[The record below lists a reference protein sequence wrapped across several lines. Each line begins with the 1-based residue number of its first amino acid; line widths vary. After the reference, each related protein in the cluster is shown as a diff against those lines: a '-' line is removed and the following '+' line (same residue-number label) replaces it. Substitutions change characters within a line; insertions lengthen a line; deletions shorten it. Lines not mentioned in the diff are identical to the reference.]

1 MTSRRRRIAKWT
13 ALALLALGVALLVVV
28 QVRGRR
34 RFEAE
39 VPSIRASADPAVI
52 ARGEFLAQG
61 PAHCSGCH
69 AAHIGEFHA
78 MRPAQTIVP
87 RGGVRWKLP
96 FGEFRSA
103 NLTSDQAT
111 GLGGWSDGEIARAI
125 RHGVGRDGHLL
136 PLMAL
141 AVGEFSDA
149 DLTAVVSYLRTLAPV
164 RRPLPPESPNTLG
177 YALLAF
183 AMAPAHPGPPPAH
196 VEPGPT
202 VEYGRY
208 LTRVA
213 VCVGCHSPADGSF
226 HTIEPHFSGGDPEP
240 ADDDPAFEFAA
251 PNLTRGGVL
260 AGFNEDGFIARM
272 RAGRRFPDSHMPW
285 ENFARMSDDD
295 LRAIW
300 RYLQTVPTSSR
311 VTGPTRRRAGWKG

>member
-1 MTSRRRRIAKWT
+1 MSRVRKVAKWT
-13 ALALLALGVALLVVV
+13 ALSLLTLVAALLVFVH
-28 QVRGRR
+28 VRGRR
-34 RFEAE
+34 RFEIAA
-39 VPSIRASADPAVI
+39 PDIRASTDPAVI

-69 AAHIGEFHA
+69 AAHMGEFRA
-78 MRPAQTIVP
+78 MRPAQTVVP
-87 RGGVRWKLP
+87 RGGVHWSLP

-103 NLTSDQAT
+103 NLTSDRAT
-111 GLGGWSDGEIARAI
+111 GLGDWSDGEIARAV
-125 RHGVGRDGHLL
+125 RHGVGRDGHFL
-136 PLMAL
+136 PLMAV
-141 AVGEFSDA
+141 AVGEFSDD
-149 DLTAVVSYLRTLAPV
+149 DLTAIVSYLRSLAPV

-177 YALLAF
+177 YALLTF

-202 VEYGRY
+202 VAYGRY
-208 LTRVA
+208 LTQVG
-213 VCVGCHSPADGSF
+213 VCVGCHSPADATF
-226 HTIEPHFSGGDPEP
+226 HTIEPHFSGGAPEP
-240 ADDDPAFEFAA
+240 ADDDPAYEFAA

-260 AGFNEDGFIARM
+260 ATWSEDGFIARM
-272 RAGRRFPDSHMPW
+272 RAGRRHPDSHMAW

-300 RYLQTVPTSSR
+300 RFLQTVPPSNH